1 MKEKVRS
8 KDYLLVIS
16 LFFFIVALLLI
27 PTGFENIKLQNSE
40 TVRAR
45 VIDVDNS
52 SVMQFGI
59 VKTGDQD
66 LEIRILNGRFKGVE
80 VNANNMLIG
89 KMELDKMFAP
99 GDSALVVLD
108 LDNSGEKIIHA
119 NVIDHYRIRFE
130 LILFG
135 IFVLLLLGFAGWTG
149 LKAVLS
155 FLFTAVVIWKL
166 LIPGFLKGWDP
177 ILLTL
182 GIVMVLTAA
191 IIFLVGGLTTKG
203 IVAFLGAFL
212 GILLTCGLSILFDRG
227 FRIHGA
233 VRPFSETLLYSGF
246 PHLDLKKIFLS
257 GIFLASS
264 GAVMDLA
271 MDISAAMQEVR
282 EKHPQISRKELV
294 FSGFTVAKAVIGT
307 MTTTLLFAYSGGYTA
322 MLMVFMAQGT
332 PVVNMFNIIYVSSE
346 VMHTLVGS
354 FGLVT
359 VAPFTAIIGGI
370 IYVRKIG
377 DFSHKK
383 KRTLT
388 QN

>member
-1 MKEKVRS
+1 M
-8 KDYLLVIS
+8 
-16 LFFFIVALLLI
+16 
-27 PTGFENIKLQNSE
+27 
-40 TVRAR
+40 
-45 VIDVDNS
+45 
-52 SVMQFGI
+52 
-59 VKTGDQD
+59 
-66 LEIRILNGRFKGVE
+66 
-80 VNANNMLIG
+80 NANNMLIG

-99 GDSALVVLD
+99 GDGALVVLD
-108 LDNSGEKIIHA
+108 LDKIGEKIVHA

-135 IFVLLLLGFAGWTG
+135 IFLLLLLGFAGWTG

-177 ILLTL
+177 IVLTL

-203 IVAFLGAFL
+203 LVAFLGAFL
-212 GILLTCGLSILFDRG
+212 GILLTCVLSILFDRG

-233 VRPFSETLLYSGF
+233 VRQFSETLLYSGF
-246 PHLDLKKIFLS
+246 PHLNLKKIFLS

-294 FSGFTVAKAVIGT
+294 FSGSTVAKAVIGT
-307 MTTTLLFAYSGGYTA
+307 MTTTLLLAYSGGYTA
-322 MLMVFMAQGT
+322 MRMVFMAQGT

-383 KRTLT
+383 KKTLT